1 MMKIHKENEQMK
13 KLKEIIWKE
22 KRKTVGTIQL
32 KFQNVNTQK
41 HAIAYQ
47 RQPLSV
53 HALIS

>member
-1 MMKIHKENEQMK
+1 MK